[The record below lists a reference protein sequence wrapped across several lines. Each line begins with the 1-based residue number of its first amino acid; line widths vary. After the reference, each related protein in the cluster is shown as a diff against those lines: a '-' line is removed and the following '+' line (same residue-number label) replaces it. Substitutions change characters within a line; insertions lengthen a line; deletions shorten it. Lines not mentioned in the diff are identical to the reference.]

1 MEILIRDPV
10 CGMQVESEQ
19 YTIGY
24 LQMHYA
30 FCSRRCQESFL
41 ENLHLYVGLPG
52 QRAPRQEGHTQAGGP

>member
-1 MEILIRDPV
+1 MGILIHDPV

-19 YTIGY
+19 YTIEY